1 MRGNVAKIMPLDSK
15 HVKSGKKKENEF
27 RITVS
32 QWEIDLARSLDTY
45 MTKRFHFQIR
55 VYARKIGKVDD
66 DAAEIAK
73 DNRLIA
79 DRAE

>member
-1 MRGNVAKIMPLDSK
+1 MSNPGEKR
-15 HVKSGKKKENEF
+15 NEF
-27 RITVS
+27 RITL

-45 MTKRFHFQIR
+45 MTKRFHFQIH

-66 DAAEIAK
+66 AAEIGK

-79 DRAE
+79 D